1 MPQHPRTSPSRR
13 TYLRR
18 RIVVFGGLVL
28 LLTGGTYL
36 PMTLLAPLEPAAAH
50 SVSFVAPENPPV
62 ELAWPGYGASAI
74 GAVGFPGVLATGG
87 EKTPRSIASITKVI
101 TGLVVL
107 DAKPLSAGEPGPA
120 ITMTAKDAALYHKYF
135 AQNGKVE
142 PVRAGLV
149 LSQRQL
155 MEAVLV
161 SSANNYAESLAV
173 WAYGSMPKFLDATR
187 TWLTAHGLTNT
198 TLLDSSGM
206 NPGNTSTASDLVE
219 LGKIALAN
227 PTIAAIVSTKSV
239 TLPYLGIIRNTNE
252 LLGSG
257 GVDGIK
263 TGTLPE
269 AGACLLFAASV
280 TVAGHEVKVVGVVLG
295 GTDHPS
301 LNGAVRSLLKSAAS
315 GFHELQLVKAGTV
328 FSTYSTPWDQSA
340 KAVATRNESML
351 VWAGTPITRSVA
363 IDEIRTARAGDE
375 VGSVTFTVAD
385 KKVTVPIALDAP
397 LADPGPWWRL
407 ANPFG
412 LTR

>member
-1 MPQHPRTSPSRR
+1 MPSRR
-13 TYLRR
+13 TYIRR

-28 LLTGGTYL
+28 LLTGGAYL
-36 PMTLLAPLEPAAAH
+36 PMTLLAPLEPATAH
-50 SVSFVAPENPPV
+50 SVPFSPPENPPA
-62 ELAWPGYGASAI
+62 ELSWPGYGASAI
-74 GAVGFPGVLATGG
+74 GAIGFPGVLATGG
-87 EKTPRSIASITKVI
+87 EKAPQAIASITKVI
-101 TGLVVL
+101 TSLVVL
-107 DAKPLSAGEPGPA
+107 DAKPLSADEQGPG
-120 ITMTAKDAALYHKYF
+120 ITMTAQDAALYHKYF

-173 WAYGSMPKFLDATR
+173 WAYGSIPAFLDATR
-187 TWLTAHGLTNT
+187 NWLSAHGLTST
-198 TLLDSSGM
+198 TLLDSTGM
-206 NPGNTSTASDLVE
+206 NPGNTSTAGDLVE
-219 LGKIALAN
+219 LGKIALSD
-227 PTIAAIVSTKSV
+227 PTIAAIVSTRSV
-239 TLPYLGIIRNTNE
+239 TLPYLGTVTNTNE

-269 AGACLLFAASV
+269 AGACLLFAASA

-295 GTDHPS
+295 GKDHRS
-301 LNGAVRSLLKSAAS
+301 LNEAVQSLLKSAIA

-340 KAVATRNESML
+340 KAVATKDESVL
-351 VWAGTPITRSVA
+351 VWAGTPVTRSVA
-363 IDEIRTARAGDE
+363 IDEVRTADAGDR
-375 VGSVTFTVAD
+375 VGTVTFTVAD
-385 KKVTVPIALDAP
+385 KAITVPIALDSA

-407 ANPFG
+407 TNPFG